1 MPTVTR
7 KPLRLKACPRCGGDI
22 CRVRDTFGVY
32 HQCAQCGREIRAE
45 AVPSQPS
52 ATISAAAMT
61 APSNPA
67 PHRETLLV

>member
-1 MPTVTR
+1 MSTVTR

-45 AVPSQPS
+45 TAAMLST
-52 ATISAAAMT
+52 TITAAAPT